1 MLINVDQPEE
11 CRAVVIENGLLD
23 EIIVEHSSHEHVKGN
38 IYLGVVTR
46 VEPSI
51 EAAFVDIGR
60 KKYGFLPF
68 KDVLPESY
76 LQTGERK
83 ARTRIQD
90 VMVRGQR
97 LLVQVVKESR
107 DAKGPSLTNAVT
119 IPGRFL
125 VLMVSSDS
133 SGISRKIEDESE
145 RKKIKQ
151 LMSDLG
157 VPTSMGVIIRTAG
170 VGRTKTELQKDIQAL
185 LKIWETIEQQ
195 FDDSN
200 TKAPSLLYEGPDMV
214 VRTVR
219 DHFSNDMT
227 EVLVD
232 NKESFDALNEFMKLV
247 MPRMRTRIKFHQD
260 TKPLF
265 SQHNIEQQIESIYH
279 RRVEL
284 PSGGSI
290 VIDVG
295 EAMVSIDVNSGRT
308 TGASALEETAIKT
321 NMEAADEIC
330 RQLRLRD
337 LGGLIVIDFI
347 DMFQKKNK
355 ALLEKQVKLSCKRDR
370 ARVNLSRISR
380 FGLLEMSRQRL
391 APPVKEGFFSDCQ
404 HCSGT
409 GHVKTDSSA
418 ALSVIRRIQEHL
430 AVGNVKV
437 LQVKTSTQVANYLL
451 NNKMKTLL
459 DLKEKSGVEVLFE
472 SQQYLPFENFSF
484 TVLERKKEEDR
495 VIEQKSGIQRN
506 SRTDGE
512 GSSEENGDR
521 RGRGRRPSTGRGR
534 GRRPA
539 SAGRERSP
547 EEDKIMEQKASA
559 FIGPRPE
566 GEASPEENG
575 DRRGRGRRPSTGRGR
590 GRRPASAGRGRKTEE
605 DRALEPKTSAF
616 IGPKPEGEAS
626 PEESGEQRG
635 RARRPSTGRSRG
647 RRPASAGRGRKTEED
662 RALEPKTSAFIGPK
676 PEGEASPEESG
687 DQRGQGRRPSTG
699 RGRGRRPG
707 GRPGTRRPARSPRS
721 RADSSRTKEDAST
734 PTENKSSDA
743 QLPRENI
750 SPAKE
755 SSSSTPPR
763 PKVTREKESNE
774 DRQPMENVSR
784 LHEVVI
790 KNRPPFGS
798 GPNRK

>member
-11 CRAVVIENGLLD
+11 CRAVVIENGMLD

-76 LQTGERK
+76 LQTGEKK
-83 ARTRIQD
+83 AKTRIQD

-157 VPTSMGVIIRTAG
+157 VPASMGVIIRTAG
-170 VGRTKTELQKDIQAL
+170 VGRTKTELQRDIQIL
-185 LKIWETIEQQ
+185 LKIWETIEKQ
-195 FDDSN
+195 FSDPN
-200 TKAPSLLYEGPDMV
+200 TKAPGLLYEGPDMV

-227 EVLVD
+227 EVLID

-247 MPRMRTRIKFHQD
+247 MPRMRNRIKLYQD

-265 SQHNIEQQIESIYH
+265 SQHNIEEQIESIYN

-321 NMEAADEIC
+321 NLEAAEEVT

-355 ALLEKQVKLSCKRDR
+355 TLLEKQVKLSCKRDR

-391 APPVKEGFFSDCQ
+391 APPVKEGFFSACQ
-404 HCSGT
+404 HCGGT
-409 GHVKTDSSA
+409 GHVKTDSST
-418 ALSVIRRIQEHL
+418 ALSVIRKIQEHL
-430 AVGNVKV
+430 ATGNVKV

-451 NNKMKTLL
+451 NNKMRSLL
-459 DLKEKSGVEVLFE
+459 ELKEKNGVEIQFE
-472 SQQYLPFENFSF
+472 SEQYLSFENFSF
-484 TVLERKKEEDR
+484 TVLERKKEEDKI
-495 VIEQKSGIQRN
+495 IEQKSGIQR
-506 SRTDGE
+506 DPKPE
-512 GSSEENGDR
+512 GKGSPEERGTR
-521 RGRGRRPSTGRGR
+521 RGRGRKPSASQGRGR
-534 GRRPA
+534 GRRSS
-539 SAGRERSP
+539 SAVRERKK
-547 EEDKIMEQKASA
+547 EEDKVIEQKS
-559 FIGPRPE
+559 
-566 GEASPEENG
+566 SV
-575 DRRGRGRRPSTGRGR
+575 
-590 GRRPASAGRGRKTEE
+590 
-605 DRALEPKTSAF
+605 L
-616 IGPKPEGEAS
+616 IGPKPEGEGS
-626 PEESGEQRG
+626 PEEKSEEGNRI
-635 RARRPSTGRSRG
+635 RRPSS
-647 RRPASAGRGRKTEED
+647 
-662 RALEPKTSAFIGPK
+662 
-676 PEGEASPEESG
+676 
-687 DQRGQGRRPSTG
+687 G

-707 GRPGTRRPARSPRS
+707 GRPGTRGPARSTRKRPYS
-721 RADSSRTKEDAST
+721 SSRTKEDAK
-734 PTENKSSDA
+734 TESKSSA
-743 QLPRENI
+743 TESLKENI
-750 SPAKE
+750 AFRKDSTDSPPPSPGTKPKRE
-755 SSSSTPPR
+755 SD
-763 PKVTREKESNE
+763 EE
-774 DRQPMENVSR
+774 RQPMENVSR
-784 LHEVVI
+784 LHEMVT
-790 KNRPPFGS
+790 KNRPPFDP

>member
-1 MLINVDQPEE
+1 MSKINRKMLINMDQPEE
-11 CRAVVIENGLLD
+11 CRAVVIENGKLD
-23 EIIVEHSSHEHVKGN
+23 EIIVEHSSHELVKGN

-46 VEPSI
+46 VEPAI
-51 EAAFVDIGR
+51 EAAFVDIGK

-76 LQTGERK
+76 LQTGEKK

-90 VMVRGQR
+90 VMIRGQK

-107 DAKGPSLTNAVT
+107 DAKGPSLTNGVT

-157 VPTSMGVIIRTAG
+157 VPASMGVIIRTAG
-170 VGRTKTELQKDIQAL
+170 VGRTKAELQKDIQAL
-185 LKIWETIEQQ
+185 LKIWETIEKQ
-195 FDDSN
+195 FSDPN
-200 TKAPSLLYEGPDMV
+200 TQAPSLLYEGPDMV

-227 EVLVD
+227 EVYVD
-232 NKESFDALNEFMKLV
+232 NKDSYDSLNEFMKLV
-247 MPRMRTRIKFHQD
+247 MPRMRNRIKFYQD
-260 TKPLF
+260 TKPIF
-265 SQHNIEQQIESIYH
+265 SQHNVEEQIESIYN

-321 NMEAADEIC
+321 NLEAAEEIT

-355 ALLEKQVKLSCKRDR
+355 ALLEKQVKLSCKRDK

-404 HCSGT
+404 HCGGT
-409 GHVKTDSSA
+409 GHVKTDSST
-418 ALSVIRRIQEHL
+418 ALSVIRKIQEHL
-430 AVGNVKV
+430 ATGNVKV
-437 LQVKTSTQVANYLL
+437 LQVKVSTQVANYLL
-451 NNKMKTLL
+451 NKKMKSLL
-459 DLKEKSGVEVLFE
+459 ELEEKNGVDILFE
-472 SQQYLPFENFSF
+472 SQQYLAFENFSF
-484 TVLERKKEEDR
+484 TVLERKKEEDK
-495 VIEQKSGIQRN
+495 VIEQKSRVQRD
-506 SRTDGE
+506 SKPEEE
-512 GSSEENGDR
+512 GAQEDKNIK

-534 GRRPA
+534 GRRP
-539 SAGRERSP
+539 SSDRGRKV
-547 EEDKIMEQKASA
+547 EEAKGIEQETSI
-559 FIGPRPE
+559 FIGPKPE
-566 GEASPEENG
+566 GEGSPEVKSENES
-575 DRRGRGRRPSTGRGR
+575 RVRRPSTGRGR
-590 GRRPASAGRGRKTEE
+590 GRRPS
-605 DRALEPKTSAF
+605 
-616 IGPKPEGEAS
+616 
-626 PEESGEQRG
+626 SG
-635 RARRPSTGRSRG
+635 GRS
-647 RRPASAGRGRKTEED
+647 
-662 RALEPKTSAFIGPK
+662 
-676 PEGEASPEESG
+676 
-687 DQRGQGRRPSTG
+687 
-699 RGRGRRPG
+699 
-707 GRPGTRRPARSPRS
+707 GTRRPSRSPRKRPRS
-721 RADSSRTKEDAST
+721 SSRTKEGAE
-734 PTENKSSDA
+734 TEKKSGATEPS
-743 QLPRENI
+743 
-750 SPAKE
+750 KE
-755 SSSSTPPR
+755 SSAPGKDSNDSTPPAP
-763 PKVTREKESNE
+763 PKVKPERESNE
-774 DRQPMENVSR
+774 ERQPMENVSR
-784 LHEVVI
+784 LHEVVA
-790 KNRPPFGS
+790 KNPPPFNP

>member
-11 CRAVVIENGLLD
+11 CRAVVIENGMLD

-60 KKYGFLPF
+60 KKFGFLPF
-68 KDVLPESY
+68 KDVMPESY
-76 LQTGERK
+76 LQTGEKK

-157 VPTSMGVIIRTAG
+157 VPASMGVIIRTAG

-195 FDDSN
+195 FDDIN
-200 TKAPSLLYEGPDMV
+200 TKAPSLLYEGPNMV

-227 EVLVD
+227 EVVVD
-232 NKESFDALNEFMKLV
+232 NKEAFDALNEFMKLV
-247 MPRMRTRIKFHQD
+247 MPRMRNRIKFHQD

-265 SQHNIEQQIESIYH
+265 SQHNIEQQIECIYQ

-321 NMEAADEIC
+321 NLEAAEEIC

-404 HCSGT
+404 HCGGT
-409 GHVKTDSSA
+409 GHVKTESSA
-418 ALSVIRRIQEHL
+418 ALSVIRKIQEHL

-451 NNKMKTLL
+451 SKKMKSLL
-459 DLKEKSGVEVLFE
+459 ELKEKSGVDFLFE
-472 SQQYLPFENFSF
+472 SEQYLPFENFTF
-484 TVLERKKEEDR
+484 TVLERKKEEDKL
-495 VIEQKSGIQRN
+495 IEQKSGIQRE
-506 SRTDGE
+506 SRTEGE
-512 GSSEENGDR
+512 GSSDENGDR

-534 GRRPA
+534 GRRP
-539 SAGRERSP
+539 SSVRRERNT
-547 EEDKIMEQKASA
+547 EEDAAIEQKVIP

-566 GEASPEENG
+566 GEVSSEDKSAPRNQ
-575 DRRGRGRRPSTGRGR
+575 GRRPSTGRGR
-590 GRRPASAGRGRKTEE
+590 GRRPSSADRVRKTAE
-605 DRALEPKTSAF
+605 DNASEQKASPF
-616 IGPKPEGEAS
+616 IGPRPEGEVS
-626 PEESGEQRG
+626 SDDK
-635 RARRPSTGRSRG
+635 
-647 RRPASAGRGRKTEED
+647 SALRN
-662 RALEPKTSAFIGPK
+662 
-676 PEGEASPEESG
+676 
-687 DQRGQGRRPSTG
+687 QGRRPSTG

-707 GRPGTRRPARSPRS
+707 GRPGTRRPARFPRGNQ
-721 RADSSRTKEDAST
+721 RSSTGVEDNSGNT
-734 PTENKSSDA
+734 QQPGENF
-743 QLPRENI
+743 P
-750 SPAKE
+750 PAKD
-755 SSSSTPPR
+755 STSTTSPPP
-763 PKVTREKESNE
+763 PKTVPDREPIE

-784 LHEVVI
+784 LHEAVI
-790 KNRPPFGS
+790 KNRPPFDS

>member
-1 MLINVDQPEE
+1 MSKITRKMLINVDQPEE
-11 CRAVVIENGLLD
+11 CRAVVIENGMLD

-60 KKYGFLPF
+60 KKFGFLPF

-157 VPTSMGVIIRTAG
+157 VPASMGVIIRTAG

-195 FDDSN
+195 FDDQT

-232 NKESFDALNEFMKLV
+232 NQESFDALNEFMKLV
-247 MPRMRTRIKFHQD
+247 MPRMRTRIKFYQD

-265 SQHNIEQQIESIYH
+265 SQYNIEEQIESIYN

-321 NMEAADEIC
+321 NLEAAEEIT

-391 APPVKEGFFSDCQ
+391 APPVKEGFFSACE
-404 HCSGT
+404 HCGGT

-418 ALSVIRRIQEHL
+418 ALSVIRKIQEHL

-451 NNKMKTLL
+451 NKKMKSLL
-459 DLKEKSGVEVLFE
+459 ELKEKSAVEILFE
-472 SQQYLPFENFSF
+472 SQEHLPYEDFSF
-484 TVLERKKEEDR
+484 SILERKKEEDR
-495 VIEQKSGIQRN
+495 LIEQKSGMQGD
-506 SRTDGE
+506 SKLDGE
-512 GSSEENGDR
+512 GTPQEKSDR

-534 GRRPA
+534 GRRP
-539 SAGRERSP
+539 SSVTRERKP
-547 EEDKIMEQKASA
+547 EEDRAKEQKASA

-566 GEASPEENG
+566 GEANLEDKSE
-575 DRRGRGRRPSTGRGR
+575 RGSSRGRRPSTGRGR
-590 GRRPASAGRGRKTEE
+590 GRRPSSASRERKTEE
-605 DRALEPKTSAF
+605 DKANEQKASIF
-616 IGPKPEGEAS
+616 IGPRPEGE
-626 PEESGEQRG
+626 GEKDNRV
-635 RARRPSTGRSRG
+635 RRPSS
-647 RRPASAGRGRKTEED
+647 
-662 RALEPKTSAFIGPK
+662 
-676 PEGEASPEESG
+676 
-687 DQRGQGRRPSTG
+687 G

-707 GRPGTRRPARSPRS
+707 GRPGARRPARSPRG
-721 RADSSRTKEDAST
+721 RPRSSPQAREGVST
-734 PTENKSSDA
+734 ETENKSNDA
-743 QLPRENI
+743 QSPRGNI
-750 SPAKE
+750 SK
-755 SSSSTPPR
+755 SSTDSTPSSPPKAK
-763 PKVTREKESNE
+763 PEREPTEE
-774 DRQPMENVSR
+774 RQPMENVSR
-784 LHEVVI
+784 IHESVI
-790 KNRPPFGS
+790 KNRPPFDS

>member
-11 CRAVVIENGLLD
+11 CRAVVIENGKLD
-23 EIIVEHSSHEHVKGN
+23 EIIVEHSSHELVKGN

-46 VEPSI
+46 VEPAI

-76 LQTGERK
+76 LQTGEKK

-90 VMVRGQR
+90 VMIRGQR

-157 VPTSMGVIIRTAG
+157 VPASMGVIIRTAG
-170 VGRTKTELQKDIQAL
+170 MGRTKAELQKDIQAL
-185 LKIWETIEQQ
+185 LKIWETIEKQ
-195 FDDSN
+195 FTDPS

-232 NKESFDALNEFMKLV
+232 NKESFDSLNEFMRLV
-247 MPRMRTRIKFHQD
+247 MPRMRNRIKFYQD

-265 SQHNIEQQIESIYH
+265 SQYNIEEQIESIYN

-321 NMEAADEIC
+321 NLEAAEEIT

-355 ALLEKQVKLSCKRDR
+355 ALLEKQVKLACKRDR
-370 ARVNLSRISR
+370 ARVNISRISR

-391 APPVKEGFFSDCQ
+391 APPVKEGFFSNCQ
-404 HCSGT
+404 HCGGT
-409 GHVKTDSSA
+409 GHVKTDSSS
-418 ALSVIRRIQEHL
+418 ALSVIRKIQEHL
-430 AVGNVKV
+430 ASGNVKILEV
-437 LQVKTSTQVANYLL
+437 RISTQVANYLL
-451 NNKMKTLL
+451 NKKMKSLL
-459 DLKEKSGVEVLFE
+459 ELQEKNGVELQFE
-472 SQQYLPFENFSF
+472 SQDFLPFENFAF
-484 TVLERKKEEDR
+484 TVLERKKEEDK
-495 VIEQKSGIQRN
+495 VIEQKSSIPSDLKTEGATEEKVEKRGRGRRPSSGRGRGRRPSSA
-506 SRTDGE
+506 SRERKKEEGKVAESKSKDTKAEGE
-512 GSSEENGDR
+512 GTSEEKGEKSSR
-521 RGRGRRPSTGRGR
+521 ARRPSSGRGRGRRPSTG
-534 GRRPA
+534 
-539 SAGRERSP
+539 
-547 EEDKIMEQKASA
+547 
-559 FIGPRPE
+559 
-566 GEASPEENG
+566 
-575 DRRGRGRRPSTGRGR
+575 
-590 GRRPASAGRGRKTEE
+590 
-605 DRALEPKTSAF
+605 
-616 IGPKPEGEAS
+616 
-626 PEESGEQRG
+626 
-635 RARRPSTGRSRG
+635 
-647 RRPASAGRGRKTEED
+647 
-662 RALEPKTSAFIGPK
+662 
-676 PEGEASPEESG
+676 
-687 DQRGQGRRPSTG
+687 
-699 RGRGRRPG
+699 
-707 GRPGTRRPARSPRS
+707 GRPRTRRPTRSTKSRS
-721 RADSSRTKEDAST
+721 WKSSETKAGTSLES
-734 PTENKSSDA
+734 ENKSDSAGSPKGKIASANDSRDSA
-743 QLPRENI
+743 SPPPSVAGSERE
-750 SPAKE
+750 
-755 SSSSTPPR
+755 ST
-763 PKVTREKESNE
+763 E

-784 LHEVVI
+784 LHEMVT
-790 KNRPPFGS
+790 KNPF
-798 GPNRK
+798 PFDPDRE

>member
-11 CRAVVIENGLLD
+11 CRAVVIENGKLD
-23 EIIVEHSSHEHVKGN
+23 EMIVEHSSHEHVKGN

-46 VEPSI
+46 VEPAI
-51 EAAFVDIGR
+51 EAAFVDIGK

-157 VPTSMGVIIRTAG
+157 VPASMGVIIRTAG

-185 LKIWETIEQQ
+185 LKIWETIESQ
-195 FDDSN
+195 FDDSS

-232 NKESFDALNEFMKLV
+232 HKESFDSLNEFMKLV
-247 MPRMRTRIKFHQD
+247 MPRMRNRIKFYQD

-265 SQHNIEQQIESIYH
+265 SQFNVEEQIESIYK

-321 NMEAADEIC
+321 NLEAAEEIT

-404 HCSGT
+404 HCGGT
-409 GHVKTDSSA
+409 GHVKTNSSA
-418 ALSVIRRIQEHL
+418 ALSVIRKIQEHL
-430 AVGNVKV
+430 STGSVKV
-437 LQVKTSTQVANYLL
+437 LQAKVSTEVANYLL

-459 DLKEKSGVEVLFE
+459 ELKEKNGVEILFE
-472 SQQYLPFENFSF
+472 SQQYLPFENFTFS
-484 TVLERKKEEDR
+484 VLERKKEEDK
-495 VIEQKSGIQRN
+495 VIEQKSSIQR
-506 SRTDGE
+506 E
-512 GSSEENGDR
+512 
-521 RGRGRRPSTGRGR
+521 
-534 GRRPA
+534 
-539 SAGRERSP
+539 
-547 EEDKIMEQKASA
+547 
-559 FIGPRPE
+559 PRPE
-566 GEASPEENG
+566 GEDNQEERS
-575 DRRGRGRRPSTGRGR
+575 DR
-590 GRRPASAGRGRKTEE
+590 
-605 DRALEPKTSAF
+605 
-616 IGPKPEGEAS
+616 
-626 PEESGEQRG
+626 
-635 RARRPSTGRSRG
+635 RSRG
-647 RRPASAGRGRKTEED
+647 RRPSSRSRGRRPSSSQRERKEVDSSLIGPMPEGEGNNEVKSDNEKPVRRPSSRSRGRRPSSASRERKTEENKVSEQKPTV
-662 RALEPKTSAFIGPK
+662 LIGPM
-676 PEGEASPEESG
+676 PEGEGNNDVKSENEK
-687 DQRGQGRRPSTG
+687 RVRRPSSG

-707 GRPGTRRPARSPRS
+707 GRPGARRPSRSPRNRS
-721 RADSSRTKEDAST
+721 GDSSRTNERVS
-734 PTENKSSDA
+734 PENKSGAAES
-743 QLPRENI
+743 PRENT
-750 SPAKE
+750 SPIKDSTSSPSSPPSKTNSERE
-755 SSSSTPPR
+755 SP
-763 PKVTREKESNE
+763 E

-784 LHEVVI
+784 LHEVVT
-790 KNRPPFGS
+790 KNPFPFDPG
-798 GPNRK
+798 K

>member
-1 MLINVDQPEE
+1 MSKINKKMLINVDQPEE
-11 CRAVVIENGLLD
+11 CRAVVLENGKLD
-23 EIIVEHSSHEHVKGN
+23 EIIVEHSSHELVKGN

-46 VEPSI
+46 VEPAI
-51 EAAFVDIGR
+51 EAAFVDIGK

-76 LQTGERK
+76 LQTGEK
-83 ARTRIQD
+83 KSRTRIQD
-90 VMVRGQR
+90 VMIRGQR

-157 VPTSMGVIIRTAG
+157 VPASMGVIIRTAG

-185 LKIWETIEQQ
+185 LKIWETIEKQ
-195 FDDSN
+195 FMDSN

-232 NKESFDALNEFMKLV
+232 NKESFDSLNEFMKLV
-247 MPRMRTRIKFHQD
+247 MPRMRNRIKFYQD
-260 TKPLF
+260 TKPIF
-265 SQHNIEQQIESIYH
+265 SQYNIEEQIESIYN

-321 NMEAADEIC
+321 NLEAAEEIT

-370 ARVNLSRISR
+370 ARVNISRISR

-391 APPVKEGFFSDCQ
+391 APPVKEGFFSNCQ
-404 HCSGT
+404 HCGGT
-409 GHVKTDSSA
+409 GHVKTDSSS

-430 AVGNVKV
+430 AAGSVKI
-437 LQVKTSTQVANYLL
+437 LQVKISTQVANYLL
-451 NNKMKTLL
+451 NKKMKSLL
-459 DLKEKSGVEVLFE
+459 ELQEKNGVEIQFE
-472 SQQYLPFENFSF
+472 SQDFLSFENFSF
-484 TVLERKKEEDR
+484 TVLERKKEEDK
-495 VIEQKSGIQRN
+495 VIEQKSSIQ
-506 SRTDGE
+506 GE
-512 GSSEENGDR
+512 ATPEGKDEK
-521 RGRGRRPSTGRGR
+521 RGRGRRPSSGRGR
-534 GRRPA
+534 GRRP
-539 SAGRERSP
+539 SSTVRERKKEESKVTEP
-547 EEDKIMEQKASA
+547 ELSLQENSK
-559 FIGPRPE
+559 PE
-566 GEASPEENG
+566 GEAAPEEKSEKDSRVRRPSSG
-575 DRRGRGRRPSTGRGR
+575 RGRGRRPS
-590 GRRPASAGRGRKTEE
+590 A
-605 DRALEPKTSAF
+605 
-616 IGPKPEGEAS
+616 
-626 PEESGEQRG
+626 
-635 RARRPSTGRSRG
+635 
-647 RRPASAGRGRKTEED
+647 
-662 RALEPKTSAFIGPK
+662 
-676 PEGEASPEESG
+676 
-687 DQRGQGRRPSTG
+687 
-699 RGRGRRPG
+699 G
-707 GRPGTRRPARSPRS
+707 GRPRTRRPARPTKNRPRK
-721 RADSSRTKEDAST
+721 SSESKEGTASES
-734 PTENKSSDA
+734 ENKSSAVESPGGNSALAKDSSDSPPPPPKA
-743 QLPRENI
+743 KPERE
-750 SPAKE
+750 
-755 SSSSTPPR
+755 ST
-763 PKVTREKESNE
+763 EE
-774 DRQPMENVSR
+774 RQPLENVSR
-784 LHEVVI
+784 LHEMVT
-790 KNRPPFGS
+790 KNPLPFNP

>member
-11 CRAVVIENGLLD
+11 CRAVVIENGKLD

-46 VEPSI
+46 VEPAI
-51 EAAFVDIGR
+51 EAAFVDIGK

-76 LQTGERK
+76 LQTGEKK

-157 VPTSMGVIIRTAG
+157 VPASMGVIIRTAG

-185 LKIWETIEQQ
+185 LKIWENIETQ
-195 FDDSN
+195 FGDPN

-232 NKESFDALNEFMKLV
+232 NKESFDALNDFMKLV
-247 MPRMRTRIKFHQD
+247 MPRMRNRIKFYQD

-265 SQHNIEQQIESIYH
+265 SQFNVEEQIESIYN

-290 VIDVG
+290 VIDSG

-321 NMEAADEIC
+321 NLEAAEEIT

-355 ALLEKQVKLSCKRDR
+355 ALLEKQVKASCKRDR

-391 APPVKEGFFSDCQ
+391 APPVKEGFFSACQ
-404 HCSGT
+404 HCGGT

-418 ALSVIRRIQEHL
+418 ALSVIRKIQEHL
-430 AVGNVKV
+430 AAGNVKV
-437 LQVKTSTQVANYLL
+437 MQAKVSTQVANYLL
-451 NNKMKTLL
+451 NKKMKSLL
-459 DLKEKSGVEVLFE
+459 ELKEKNGVEILFE
-472 SQQYLPFENFSF
+472 SQQFLPFENFSF
-484 TVLERKKEEDR
+484 TVLERKKEEDK
-495 VIEQKSGIQRN
+495 VIEQKSSIQRD
-506 SRTDGE
+506 SRAEGDGAQE
-512 GSSEENGDR
+512 DKSER

-534 GRRPA
+534 GRRPSSKA
-539 SAGRERSP
+539 RERKKV
-547 EEDKIMEQKASA
+547 EEKVVDQDPRMQNY
-559 FIGPRPE
+559 PRPE
-566 GEASPEENG
+566 GEEKQEEKVEKDSPV
-575 DRRGRGRRPSTGRGR
+575 RKPSTGRGR
-590 GRRPASAGRGRKTEE
+590 GRRP
-605 DRALEPKTSAF
+605 
-616 IGPKPEGEAS
+616 
-626 PEESGEQRG
+626 
-635 RARRPSTGRSRG
+635 STGGRSR
-647 RRPASAGRGRKTEED
+647 
-662 RALEPKTSAFIGPK
+662 
-676 PEGEASPEESG
+676 
-687 DQRGQGRRPSTG
+687 
-699 RGRGRRPG
+699 
-707 GRPGTRRPARSPRS
+707 TRRPTRSPRNRQRKPS
-721 RADSSRTKEDAST
+721 ES
-734 PTENKSSDA
+734 ENKTSVAES
-743 QLPRENI
+743 PTGNI
-750 SPAKE
+750 ASAKDSKE
-755 SSSSTPPR
+755 TTPSTPPK
-763 PKVTREKESNE
+763 PQPERESAE

-784 LHEVVI
+784 LHEVVV
-790 KNRPPFGS
+790 KNPPPFDS
-798 GPNRK
+798 GLK

>member
-1 MLINVDQPEE
+1 MLINADQPEE
-11 CRAVVIENGLLD
+11 CRAVVIENGKLD
-23 EIIVEHSSHEHVKGN
+23 EIIVEHSSHELVKGN

-46 VEPSI
+46 VEPAI
-51 EAAFVDIGR
+51 EAAFVDIGK

-76 LQTGERK
+76 LQTGEKK

-90 VMVRGQR
+90 VMIRGQK

-157 VPTSMGVIIRTAG
+157 VPASMGVIIRTAG

-185 LKIWETIEQQ
+185 LKIWETIETQ
-195 FDDSN
+195 FADQN

-219 DHFSNDMT
+219 DHFSNEMT

-232 NKESFDALNEFMKLV
+232 NKESFDSLNEFMKLV
-247 MPRMRTRIKFHQD
+247 MPRMRNRVKFYQN

-265 SQHNIEQQIESIYH
+265 SLHNVEEQIESIYK

-290 VIDVG
+290 IIDVG

-321 NMEAADEIC
+321 NLEAAEEIT

-370 ARVNLSRISR
+370 ARINISRISR

-391 APPVKEGFFSDCQ
+391 APPVKEGIFSSCQ
-404 HCSGT
+404 HCGGT
-409 GHVKTDSSA
+409 GHVKTDSSS
-418 ALSVIRRIQEHL
+418 ALSVIRKIQEHL
-430 AVGNVKV
+430 STGNVKV
-437 LQVKTSTQVANYLL
+437 LQVRISTQVTNYLL
-451 NNKMKTLL
+451 NHKTKALMEL
-459 DLKEKSGVEVLFE
+459 ELKHGVDIKFE
-472 SQQYLPFENFSF
+472 TEENLPQENFGY
-484 TVLERKKEEDR
+484 TILERKKEEDK
-495 VIEQKSGIQRN
+495 VIEQKSSIPGDSKVEGGRI
-506 SRTDGE
+506 TDEKGE
-512 GSSEENGDR
+512 S
-521 RGRGRRPSTGRGR
+521 RGRGRRPSSGRGR
-534 GRRPA
+534 GRRP
-539 SAGRERSP
+539 SARDRVK
-547 EEDKIMEQKASA
+547 EENKDVEQKPTLQD
-559 FIGPRPE
+559 FPKPE
-566 GEASPEENG
+566 GEVPQVEGGEKDNRARRPSSG
-575 DRRGRGRRPSTGRGR
+575 RGRGRRPS
-590 GRRPASAGRGRKTEE
+590 S
-605 DRALEPKTSAF
+605 
-616 IGPKPEGEAS
+616 
-626 PEESGEQRG
+626 
-635 RARRPSTGRSRG
+635 
-647 RRPASAGRGRKTEED
+647 
-662 RALEPKTSAFIGPK
+662 
-676 PEGEASPEESG
+676 
-687 DQRGQGRRPSTG
+687 
-699 RGRGRRPG
+699 G
-707 GRPGTRRPARSPRS
+707 GRPRTRRPARSPRNKPL
-721 RADSSRTKEDAST
+721 AASGT
-734 PTENKSSDA
+734 QEGGPSEPENKSGNVESPRDA
-743 QLPRENI
+743 MAPANDSRE
-750 SPAKE
+750 SGPPA
-755 SSSSTPPR
+755 
-763 PKVTREKESNE
+763 PKAEPKREPAE
-774 DRQPMENVSR
+774 DRQPLENVSR
-784 LHEVVI
+784 LHEMVT
-790 KNRPPFGS
+790 KHPFPFDND
-798 GPNRK
+798 PNRK

>member
-1 MLINVDQPEE
+1 MSKITRKMLINVDQPEE
-11 CRAVVIENGLLD
+11 CRAVVIENGVLD

-51 EAAFVDIGR
+51 EAAFVDIG
-60 KKYGFLPF
+60 KKKFGFLPF

-76 LQTGERK
+76 LQTGEKK

-157 VPTSMGVIIRTAG
+157 VPASMGVIIRTAG

-185 LKIWETIEQQ
+185 LKIWETIEEQ
-195 FDDSN
+195 FNDQS

-227 EVLVD
+227 EVVVD
-232 NKESFDALNEFMKLV
+232 NKESFDALNEFMKVV

-265 SQHNIEQQIESIYH
+265 SQHNIEQQIESIYN

-308 TGASALEETAIKT
+308 TGASALEETASKT

-355 ALLEKQVKLSCKRDR
+355 ALLEKQVRLSCKRDR

-404 HCSGT
+404 HCNGT

-418 ALSVIRRIQEHL
+418 ALSVIRKIQEHL
-430 AVGNVKV
+430 AVGHVKV
-437 LQVKTSTQVANYLL
+437 LQVKTSTHVANYLL
-451 NNKMKTLL
+451 NKKMKTLL
-459 DLKEKSGVEVLFE
+459 ELKEKSGVDILFE
-472 SQQYLPFENFSF
+472 SEQYLPFENFSF
-484 TVLERKKEEDR
+484 NVLERKKEEDR
-495 VIEQKSGIQRN
+495 ILEQKSGTQRDSKSN
-506 SRTDGE
+506 GE
-512 GSSEENGDR
+512 GSSEENGDQR
-521 RGRGRRPSTGRGR
+521 GRGRRPSAGRGRGRRPSSSERVQNTEEDNATEQISSTFIGPRPEGESSPEGSGDPRNRGRRPSTGRGRGRRPTSGGRARKTEDDNATEQISSTFIGPRPEGSGEPRGRGRRPSTGRGR
-534 GRRPA
+534 GRRPSSSGRARKTEEGSSNQQVA
-539 SAGRERSP
+539 SV
-547 EEDKIMEQKASA
+547 

-566 GEASPEENG
+566 GEAKPEANG
-575 DRRGRGRRPSTGRGR
+575 EDGNRVRRPSSGRGRGRRPS
-590 GRRPASAGRGRKTEE
+590 
-605 DRALEPKTSAF
+605 
-616 IGPKPEGEAS
+616 
-626 PEESGEQRG
+626 
-635 RARRPSTGRSRG
+635 
-647 RRPASAGRGRKTEED
+647 
-662 RALEPKTSAFIGPK
+662 
-676 PEGEASPEESG
+676 
-687 DQRGQGRRPSTG
+687 
-699 RGRGRRPG
+699 
-707 GRPGTRRPARSPRS
+707 GRPGTRRPARAPRS
-721 RADSSRTKEDAST
+721 RTGDSSRTEEGAST
-734 PTENKSSDA
+734 STENKSSDA
-743 QLPRENI
+743 QPPRENI
-750 SPAKE
+750 SSP
-755 SSSSTPPR
+755 TPPKAKPER
-763 PKVTREKESNE
+763 ESNE

-790 KNRPPFGS
+790 KNRPPFDS

>member
-11 CRAVVIENGLLD
+11 CRAVVIENGKLD
-23 EIIVEHSSHEHVKGN
+23 EIIVEHSSHELVKGN

-76 LQTGERK
+76 LQTGEKK

-157 VPTSMGVIIRTAG
+157 VPASMGVIIRTAG

-195 FDDSN
+195 FSDLG

-232 NKESFDALNEFMKLV
+232 SKESFDALNEFMKLV
-247 MPRMRTRIKFHQD
+247 MPRMRNRIKFYQD

-265 SQHNIEQQIESIYH
+265 SQYNVEEQIESIYR

-321 NMEAADEIC
+321 NLEAAEEIT

-355 ALLEKQVKLSCKRDR
+355 ALLEKHVKQCCKRDR

-391 APPVKEGFFSDCQ
+391 APSVKEGFFSACQ
-404 HCSGT
+404 HCGGT

-418 ALSVIRRIQEHL
+418 ALSVIRKIQEHL

-451 NNKMKTLL
+451 NKKMKNLL
-459 DLKEKSGVEVLFE
+459 ELKEKNGVDIVFE
-472 SQQYLPFENFSF
+472 SQDHLPSEGFSF
-484 TVLERKKEEDR
+484 TILERKKEEDKL
-495 VIEQKSGIQRN
+495 IEQKSGIQRESKPN
-506 SRTDGE
+506 GE
-512 GSSEENGDR
+512 GSPEEKGDK
-521 RGRGRRPSTGRGR
+521 RGRGRRPSNSRGR
-534 GRRPA
+534 GRKP
-539 SAGRERSP
+539 SSTSHERKAD
-547 EEDKIMEQKASA
+547 EDRAVDQKAST

-566 GEASPEENG
+566 GVESQERKAER
-575 DRRGRGRRPSTGRGR
+575 DYRVRRPS
-590 GRRPASAGRGRKTEE
+590 S
-605 DRALEPKTSAF
+605 
-616 IGPKPEGEAS
+616 
-626 PEESGEQRG
+626 
-635 RARRPSTGRSRG
+635 
-647 RRPASAGRGRKTEED
+647 
-662 RALEPKTSAFIGPK
+662 
-676 PEGEASPEESG
+676 
-687 DQRGQGRRPSTG
+687 G

-707 GRPGTRRPARSPRS
+707 GRPGARRPARSPRNRPRS
-721 RADSSRTKEDAST
+721 PSQTREGVST
-734 PTENKSSDA
+734 ETENKSSNA
-743 QLPRENI
+743 QSPRENI
-750 SPAKE
+750 SKGSTDSAP
-755 SSSSTPPR
+755 TPPPSVR
-763 PKVTREKESNE
+763 PERESNE
-774 DRQPMENVSR
+774 ERQPMENVSR

-790 KNRPPFGS
+790 KNPPPFDP

>member
-1 MLINVDQPEE
+1 MTKINRKMLINVDQPEE
-11 CRAVVIENGLLD
+11 CRAVVIENGELD
-23 EIIVEHSSHEHVKGN
+23 EIIVEHSSHELVKGN

-46 VEPSI
+46 VEPAI

-76 LQTGERK
+76 LQTGEKK

-90 VMVRGQR
+90 VMIRGQK

-170 VGRTKTELQKDIQAL
+170 VGRTKAELQKDIQAL
-185 LKIWETIEQQ
+185 LKIWETIEKQYR
-195 FDDSN
+195 DPD
-200 TKAPSLLYEGPDMV
+200 TKAPSVLYEGPDMV

-232 NKESFDALNEFMKLV
+232 NKDSFDALNEFMKLV
-247 MPRMRTRIKFHQD
+247 MPRMRNRIKFYQD

-265 SQHNIEQQIESIYH
+265 SQYNIEEQIESIYN

-295 EAMVSIDVNSGRT
+295 EAMVSVDVNSGRT

-321 NMEAADEIC
+321 NLEAAEEIT

-370 ARVNLSRISR
+370 ARVNISRISR

-391 APPVKEGFFSDCQ
+391 APPVKEGFFSDCL
-404 HCSGT
+404 HCGGT
-409 GHVKTDSSA
+409 GHVKTDSST
-418 ALSVIRRIQEHL
+418 ALSVIRKIQEHL

-437 LQVKTSTQVANYLL
+437 LQVMISTQVANYLL
-451 NNKMKTLL
+451 NKKMKSLL
-459 DLKEKSGVEVLFE
+459 DLEEKNGVDILFE
-472 SQQYLPFENFSF
+472 SQEHLSYENFSF
-484 TVLERKKEEDR
+484 TVLERKKEEDK
-495 VIEQKSGIQRN
+495 VIEQESRIQRD
-506 SRTDGE
+506 SKPEGE
-512 GSSEENGDR
+512 EAQEEKGEKR
-521 RGRGRRPSTGRGR
+521 SRGRRPSTGRGR
-534 GRRPA
+534 GRRP
-539 SAGRERSP
+539 STTVRERKK
-547 EEDKIMEQKASA
+547 EEDKVIEQESSMQGDLKPEKEGS
-559 FIGPRPE
+559 PE
-566 GEASPEENG
+566 GKGEKDS
-575 DRRGRGRRPSTGRGR
+575 RVRRPS
-590 GRRPASAGRGRKTEE
+590 
-605 DRALEPKTSAF
+605 
-616 IGPKPEGEAS
+616 
-626 PEESGEQRG
+626 SG
-635 RARRPSTGRSRG
+635 
-647 RRPASAGRGRKTEED
+647 
-662 RALEPKTSAFIGPK
+662 
-676 PEGEASPEESG
+676 
-687 DQRGQGRRPSTG
+687 RGQGRRPSTG
-699 RGRGRRPG
+699 GRS
-707 GRPGTRRPARSPRS
+707 GTRRPTRSTRKRPWK
-721 RADSSRTKEDAST
+721 SSRTKEGAS
-734 PTENKSSDA
+734 PETENKSSA
-743 QLPRENI
+743 AESPRENI
-750 SPAKE
+750 TSTRDSTGSAPPSP
-755 SSSSTPPR
+755 
-763 PKVTREKESNE
+763 PKFKPEGESNE
-774 DRQPMENVSR
+774 EGQPMENVSR
-784 LHEVVI
+784 LHEMVV
-790 KNRPPFGS
+790 KSPPPFDP

>member
-1 MLINVDQPEE
+1 MSKINRKMLINVDQPEE
-11 CRAVVIENGLLD
+11 CRAVVIENGKLD

-46 VEPSI
+46 VEPAI
-51 EAAFVDIGR
+51 EAAFVDIGK

-76 LQTGERK
+76 LQTGEKK

-90 VMVRGQR
+90 VMIRGQR

-157 VPTSMGVIIRTAG
+157 VPASMGVIIRTAG
-170 VGRTKTELQKDIQAL
+170 VGRTKAELQKDIQAL
-185 LKIWETIEQQ
+185 LKIWETIEKQ
-195 FDDSN
+195 FVDSN

-232 NKESFDALNEFMKLV
+232 NKESFDSLNEFMKLV
-247 MPRMRTRIKFHQD
+247 MPRMRNRIKLYQD

-265 SQHNIEQQIESIYH
+265 SQYNVEEQIERIYN

-290 VIDVG
+290 IIDVG

-321 NMEAADEIC
+321 NLEAAEEIT

-370 ARVNLSRISR
+370 ARVNISRISR

-391 APPVKEGFFSDCQ
+391 APPVKEGFFSSCQ
-404 HCSGT
+404 HCGGT
-409 GHVKTDSSA
+409 GHVKTDSSS
-418 ALSVIRRIQEHL
+418 ALSVIRKIQEHL

-437 LQVKTSTQVANYLL
+437 LQVKVSTQVANYLL
-451 NNKMKTLL
+451 NKKMKSLL
-459 DLKEKSGVEVLFE
+459 ELQDKNGVEIQFE
-472 SQQYLPFENFSF
+472 SQDFIPFENFSYA
-484 TVLERKKEEDR
+484 VLERKKDEDK
-495 VIEQKSGIQRN
+495 VIEQKSNIPGD
-506 SRTDGE
+506 SKADGAKTGDE
-512 GSSEENGDR
+512 RGEN
-521 RGRGRRPSTGRGR
+521 RGRGRRPSSGRGRGRGRRSFSAVRERAKDESIEDELKASVQDLPKPEGEVAPAEEGSEKETQARRPSSGRGR
-534 GRRPA
+534 GRRP
-539 SAGRERSP
+539 SS
-547 EEDKIMEQKASA
+547 
-559 FIGPRPE
+559 
-566 GEASPEENG
+566 
-575 DRRGRGRRPSTGRGR
+575 
-590 GRRPASAGRGRKTEE
+590 
-605 DRALEPKTSAF
+605 
-616 IGPKPEGEAS
+616 
-626 PEESGEQRG
+626 
-635 RARRPSTGRSRG
+635 
-647 RRPASAGRGRKTEED
+647 
-662 RALEPKTSAFIGPK
+662 
-676 PEGEASPEESG
+676 
-687 DQRGQGRRPSTG
+687 
-699 RGRGRRPG
+699 G
-707 GRPGTRRPARSPRS
+707 GRPRTRRPTRSPRNRPRTAS
-721 RADSSRTKEDAST
+721 DSKPGETSETDHKSGVTESPRQTTASA
-734 PTENKSSDA
+734 NDS
-743 QLPRENI
+743 
-750 SPAKE
+750 KE
-755 SSSSTPPR
+755 SAPPDGK
-763 PKVTREKESNE
+763 PKSEPSE

-784 LHEVVI
+784 LHEMVT
-790 KNRPPFGS
+790 KNPLPFDP

>member
-11 CRAVVIENGLLD
+11 CRAVVIENGKLD
-23 EIIVEHSSHEHVKGN
+23 EIIVEHSSHELVKGN

-76 LQTGERK
+76 LQTGEKK

-97 LLVQVVKESR
+97 LLMQVVKESR
-107 DAKGPSLTNAVT
+107 DAKGPSLTNGVT

-157 VPTSMGVIIRTAG
+157 VPASMGVIIRTAG

-195 FDDSN
+195 FNDQS

-247 MPRMRTRIKFHQD
+247 MPRMRNRIKFYED

-321 NMEAADEIC
+321 NMEAAEELC

-404 HCSGT
+404 HCAGT

-418 ALSVIRRIQEHL
+418 ALSVIRKIQEHL

-451 NNKMKTLL
+451 NKKMKSLL
-459 DLKEKSGVEVLFE
+459 ELKEKSSVDILFE
-472 SQQYLPFENFSF
+472 SEQYLPFENFSF
-484 TVLERKKEEDR
+484 TVLERKKEEDK
-495 VIEQKSGIQRN
+495 VIEQKSGIQRD
-506 SRTDGE
+506 SKPEGE
-512 GSSEENGDR
+512 VSPEEKSDR

-534 GRRPA
+534 GRRPS
-539 SAGRERSP
+539 SAVRGRRT
-547 EEDKIMEQKASA
+547 EEDKVAEQKARA
-559 FIGPRPE
+559 FIGPKPE
-566 GEASPEENG
+566 GEASPEGKGEEGNRVRRPPSG
-575 DRRGRGRRPSTGRGR
+575 RGRGRRPSSASR
-590 GRRPASAGRGRKTEE
+590 GRRTEGDKAAE
-605 DRALEPKTSAF
+605 QKASAF

-626 PEESGEQRG
+626 PEGKGEEGNRV
-635 RARRPSTGRSRG
+635 RRPSS
-647 RRPASAGRGRKTEED
+647 
-662 RALEPKTSAFIGPK
+662 
-676 PEGEASPEESG
+676 
-687 DQRGQGRRPSTG
+687 G

-707 GRPGTRRPARSPRS
+707 GRPGARRPARSPRG
-721 RADSSRTKEDAST
+721 RPRSSSQTKESPST
-734 PTENKSSDA
+734 ESENKSGSA
-743 QLPRENI
+743 ESPRENI
-750 SPAKE
+750 SKGSAD
-755 SSSSTPPR
+755 STSPP
-763 PKVTREKESNE
+763 PKATPEREPSE

-784 LHEVVI
+784 IHESVI
-790 KNRPPFGS
+790 KNRPPFDS

>member
-1 MLINVDQPEE
+1 MTGNVSGRIYRDSALKERPKKNMSKINRKMLINVDQPEE
-11 CRAVVIENGLLD
+11 CRAVVIENGKLD

-38 IYLGVVTR
+38 IYLGVVIR
-46 VEPSI
+46 VEPAI
-51 EAAFVDIGR
+51 EAAFVDIGK

-76 LQTGERK
+76 LQTGEKK

-90 VMVRGQR
+90 VMIRGQR

-157 VPTSMGVIIRTAG
+157 VPASMGVIIRTAG
-170 VGRTKTELQKDIQAL
+170 VGRTKTELQRDIQAL
-185 LKIWETIEQQ
+185 LKIWENIEKQ
-195 FDDSN
+195 FSDPN

-232 NKESFDALNEFMKLV
+232 NKESFDALSEFMKLV
-247 MPRMRTRIKFHQD
+247 MPRMRNRIKLYQD

-265 SQHNIEQQIESIYH
+265 SQYNVEEQIESIYH

-321 NMEAADEIC
+321 NLEAAEEIT

-391 APPVKEGFFSDCQ
+391 APPVKEGFYSNCE
-404 HCSGT
+404 HCGGT

-418 ALSVIRRIQEHL
+418 ALSVIRKIQEHL
-430 AVGNVKV
+430 AAGNVKI
-437 LQVKTSTQVANYLL
+437 LQVKVSTQVANYLL
-451 NNKMKTLL
+451 NKKMKSLL
-459 DLKEKSGVEVLFE
+459 ELKEKNGVEILFE
-472 SQQYLPFENFSF
+472 SEQYLPFENFSF
-484 TVLERKKEEDR
+484 AVLERKKEEDK
-495 VIEQKSGIQRN
+495 VIEQKSSIPRD
-506 SRTDGE
+506 SKSEGE
-512 GSSEENGDR
+512 GASEEKSTK
-521 RGRGRRPSTGRGR
+521 RGRGRRPSSGRGR
-534 GRRPA
+534 GRR
-539 SAGRERSP
+539 SSSTVRERKKVNKEKSS
-547 EEDKIMEQKASA
+547 DAEQKSSA
-559 FIGPRPE
+559 
-566 GEASPEENG
+566 
-575 DRRGRGRRPSTGRGR
+575 
-590 GRRPASAGRGRKTEE
+590 
-605 DRALEPKTSAF
+605 PKEL
-616 IGPKPEGEAS
+616 KPEGETVS
-626 PEESGEQRG
+626 EVKGEKDNQS
-635 RARRPSTGRSRG
+635 RRPSS
-647 RRPASAGRGRKTEED
+647 GRGRD
-662 RALEPKTSAFIGPK
+662 
-676 PEGEASPEESG
+676 
-687 DQRGQGRRPSTG
+687 RRPSA
-699 RGRGRRPG
+699 G
-707 GRPGTRRPARSPRS
+707 GRPRTRRPTRSPRN
-721 RADSSRTKEDAST
+721 RAPRSSESD
-734 PTENKSSDA
+734 NKSST
-743 QLPRENI
+743 PESTKENI
-750 SPAKE
+750 ASAKDSRDVKP
-755 SSSSTPPR
+755 SSSPR
-763 PKVTREKESNE
+763 VESE
-774 DRQPMENVSR
+774 SGPAEERQPMENVSR
-784 LHEVVI
+784 LHEMVI
-790 KNRPPFGS
+790 KNPPPFDP

>member
-1 MLINVDQPEE
+1 MSKIIRKMLINVDQPEE
-11 CRAVVIENGLLD
+11 CRAVVIENGKLD
-23 EIIVEHSSHEHVKGN
+23 EIIVEHSSHELVKGN

-46 VEPSI
+46 VEPAI
-51 EAAFVDIGR
+51 EAAFVDIGK

-76 LQTGERK
+76 LQTGEKK

-107 DAKGPSLTNAVT
+107 DAKGPSLTNGVT

-157 VPTSMGVIIRTAG
+157 VPASMGVIIRTAG

-185 LKIWETIEQQ
+185 LKIWETIEKQ
-195 FDDSN
+195 FEDLN

-247 MPRMRTRIKFHQD
+247 MPRMRNRIKFYQD

-265 SQHNIEQQIESIYH
+265 SQFNVEEQIESIYH

-321 NMEAADEIC
+321 NLEAAEEIT

-391 APPVKEGFFSDCQ
+391 APPVKDGFFSNCE
-404 HCSGT
+404 HCGGT
-409 GHVKTDSSA
+409 GHVKTDSTA
-418 ALSVIRRIQEHL
+418 ALGVIRKIQEHL
-430 AVGNVKV
+430 AVGNVKT
-437 LQVKTSTQVANYLL
+437 LQVKVSTQVANYLL
-451 NNKMKTLL
+451 NKKMKSLL
-459 DLKEKSGVEVLFE
+459 ELKEKNGVEILFE

-484 TVLERKKEEDR
+484 AVLERKREEDK
-495 VIEQKSGIQRN
+495 VIEQKSSVPIELKPE
-506 SRTDGE
+506 GE
-512 GSSEENGDR
+512 GTSEEKGEKR
-521 RGRGRRPSTGRGR
+521 GRGRRTSSGRGRGRRPSSAVRGR
-534 GRRPA
+534 KIEVGK
-539 SAGRERSP
+539 
-547 EEDKIMEQKASA
+547 EESTDAEQKSSA
-559 FIGPRPE
+559 PIESKPE
-566 GEASPEENG
+566 GEETPEEKGEKDN
-575 DRRGRGRRPSTGRGR
+575 RGRRPS
-590 GRRPASAGRGRKTEE
+590 S
-605 DRALEPKTSAF
+605 
-616 IGPKPEGEAS
+616 
-626 PEESGEQRG
+626 
-635 RARRPSTGRSRG
+635 
-647 RRPASAGRGRKTEED
+647 
-662 RALEPKTSAFIGPK
+662 
-676 PEGEASPEESG
+676 
-687 DQRGQGRRPSTG
+687 G

-707 GRPGTRRPARSPRS
+707 GRPGARRPARSPRNRS
-721 RADSSRTKEDAST
+721 ARPPESEK
-734 PTENKSSDA
+734 KSSA
-743 QLPRENI
+743 AESPQENVG
-750 SPAKE
+750 SVKDSKDSAPP
-755 SSSSTPPR
+755 SS
-763 PKVTREKESNE
+763 PKVEPKKGPIEE
-774 DRQPMENVSR
+774 RQPMENVSR
-784 LHEVVI
+784 LHEMVT
-790 KNRPPFGS
+790 KNPPPFDP
-798 GPNRK
+798 GPNQK

>member
-11 CRAVVIENGLLD
+11 CRAVVIENGMLD
-23 EIIVEHSSHEHVKGN
+23 EIIVEHSSHELVKGN

-76 LQTGERK
+76 LQTGEKK

-90 VMVRGQR
+90 VIIRGQK

-107 DAKGPSLTNAVT
+107 DAKGPSLTNGVT

-157 VPTSMGVIIRTAG
+157 VPASMGVIIRTAG

-185 LKIWETIEQQ
+185 LKIWETIEKQ
-195 FDDSN
+195 FGSPD

-232 NKESFDALNEFMKLV
+232 DKESFDSLNEFMKMV
-247 MPRMRTRIKFHQD
+247 MPRMRNRIKFYQD
-260 TKPLF
+260 TKPIF
-265 SQHNIEQQIESIYH
+265 SQHNIEEQIESIYN

-321 NMEAADEIC
+321 NLEAAEEIT

-370 ARVNLSRISR
+370 ARVNISRISR

-391 APPVKEGFFSDCQ
+391 APPVKEGFFSACQ
-404 HCSGT
+404 HCGGT
-409 GHVKTDSSA
+409 GHVKTDSST
-418 ALSVIRRIQEHL
+418 ALSVIRKIQEHL

-437 LQVKTSTQVANYLL
+437 LQVKVSTQVANYLL
-451 NNKMKTLL
+451 NKKMKSLVAL
-459 DLKEKSGVEVLFE
+459 EEKNGVDILFE
-472 SQQYLPFENFSF
+472 SQEHLSFENFSF
-484 TVLERKKEEDR
+484 TVLERKTEEDK
-495 VIEQKSGIQRN
+495 VIGQESSMQKDSKPE
-506 SRTDGE
+506 GE
-512 GSSEENGDR
+512 GSSEEKGEKDNR
-521 RGRGRRPSTGRGR
+521 VRRPSV
-534 GRRPA
+534 
-539 SAGRERSP
+539 
-547 EEDKIMEQKASA
+547 
-559 FIGPRPE
+559 
-566 GEASPEENG
+566 
-575 DRRGRGRRPSTGRGR
+575 
-590 GRRPASAGRGRKTEE
+590 
-605 DRALEPKTSAF
+605 
-616 IGPKPEGEAS
+616 
-626 PEESGEQRG
+626 
-635 RARRPSTGRSRG
+635 
-647 RRPASAGRGRKTEED
+647 
-662 RALEPKTSAFIGPK
+662 
-676 PEGEASPEESG
+676 
-687 DQRGQGRRPSTG
+687 G

-707 GRPGTRRPARSPRS
+707 GRPGTRRPTRSTRKRPWS
-721 RADSSRTKEDAST
+721 SSRTKEGAEK
-734 PTENKSSDA
+734 ENKSAAAES
-743 QLPRENI
+743 PRGNI
-750 SPAKE
+750 FPGKDSMDSAPPPPPKAKPDGEPAE
-755 SSSSTPPR
+755 
-763 PKVTREKESNE
+763 E
-774 DRQPMENVSR
+774 RQPMENVSR
-784 LHEVVI
+784 LHEMVI
-790 KNRPPFGS
+790 KNPPPYDP
-798 GPNRK
+798 GPNRR

>member
-1 MLINVDQPEE
+1 MSKINRKMLINVDQPEE
-11 CRAVVIENGLLD
+11 CRAVVIENGKLD
-23 EIIVEHSSHEHVKGN
+23 EIIVEHSSHELVKGN

-107 DAKGPSLTNAVT
+107 DAKGPSLTNGVT

-157 VPTSMGVIIRTAG
+157 VPASMGVIIRTAG

-195 FDDSN
+195 TNDQN

-227 EVLVD
+227 EVMVD
-232 NKESFDALNEFMKLV
+232 NKESFDTLSEFMGMV
-247 MPRMRTRIKFHQD
+247 MPRMRNRIKFYQD

-265 SQHNIEQQIESIYH
+265 SQYNIEEQIESIYN

-295 EAMVSIDVNSGRT
+295 EAMVSVDVNSGRT

-321 NMEAADEIC
+321 NLEAAEEIT

-370 ARVNLSRISR
+370 ARVNISRISR

-404 HCSGT
+404 HCGGT
-409 GHVKTDSSA
+409 GHVKTDSST
-418 ALSVIRRIQEHL
+418 ALSVIRKIQEHL
-430 AVGNVKV
+430 ATGNVKV
-437 LQVKTSTQVANYLL
+437 LQVKISTQVANYLL
-451 NNKMKTLL
+451 NNKMKSLL
-459 DLKEKSGVEVLFE
+459 ELEEKNGVAILFE
-472 SQQYLPFENFSF
+472 SQDHFPYENFSF
-484 TVLERKKEEDR
+484 TVLERKGEEDKI
-495 VIEQKSGIQRN
+495 IEQKSSVQRD
-506 SRTDGE
+506 SKPE
-512 GSSEENGDR
+512 GAEAPEEKGDK

-534 GRRPA
+534 GRRP
-539 SAGRERSP
+539 SAKAHEGKK
-547 EEDKIMEQKASA
+547 EEDKVVEPESSTQTDSK
-559 FIGPRPE
+559 PE
-566 GEASPEENG
+566 GAEAPEEKS
-575 DRRGRGRRPSTGRGR
+575 DKRGRGRRPSTGRGR
-590 GRRPASAGRGRKTEE
+590 GRRPSAKAHEGKKEE
-605 DRALEPKTSAF
+605 DKAVEPESSVQTDS
-616 IGPKPEGEAS
+616 KPEGEGS
-626 PEESGEQRG
+626 PEEKSEKSSRV
-635 RARRPSTGRSRG
+635 RRPSS
-647 RRPASAGRGRKTEED
+647 
-662 RALEPKTSAFIGPK
+662 
-676 PEGEASPEESG
+676 
-687 DQRGQGRRPSTG
+687 G

-707 GRPGTRRPARSPRS
+707 GRPGTRKPARPARSRS
-721 RADSSRTKEDAST
+721 RNVSGTKEGSPSEA
-734 PTENKSSDA
+734 ENKSSGDET
-743 QLPRENI
+743 PKENI
-750 SPAKE
+750 ASGNHSADSTSPPSPPKAKPE
-755 SSSSTPPR
+755 G
-763 PKVTREKESNE
+763 ESNE

-784 LHEVVI
+784 LHERVI
-790 KNRPPFGS
+790 KNPSSFDPGR
-798 GPNRK
+798 NRG

>member
-1 MLINVDQPEE
+1 MSKITRKMLINVDQPEE
-11 CRAVVIENGLLD
+11 CRAVVIENGMLD

-60 KKYGFLPF
+60 KKFGFLPF

-157 VPTSMGVIIRTAG
+157 VPASMGVIIRTAG

-195 FDDSN
+195 FGDSN

-247 MPRMRTRIKFHQD
+247 MPRMRTRIKFYQD

-321 NMEAADEIC
+321 NLEAAEEIC

-404 HCSGT
+404 HCGGT

-418 ALSVIRRIQEHL
+418 ALSVIRKIQEHL
-430 AVGNVKV
+430 AVGSVKV

-451 NNKMKTLL
+451 NKKMKSLL
-459 DLKEKSGVEVLFE
+459 ELKEKNGVEILFE
-472 SQQYLPFENFSF
+472 SEQYLPFEDFSF
-484 TVLERKKEEDR
+484 SVLERKKEEDK
-495 VIEQKSGIQRN
+495 VIEQKSSIQRD
-506 SRTDGE
+506 SKLEGE
-512 GSSEENGDR
+512 RSSEENGDK
-521 RGRGRRPSTGRGR
+521 RGRARRPSTGRGR
-534 GRRPA
+534 GRRPSPA
-539 SAGRERSP
+539 SRERRT
-547 EEDKIMEQKASA
+547 EEDKATEQKASVFIGPRPEGETGPDEKSEKDKRVRRPSSGRGRGRRPSPA
-559 FIGPRPE
+559 TRGRRTEGDKAIEQKASVFIGPRPE
-566 GEASPEENG
+566 GEAGPDEKSEK
-575 DRRGRGRRPSTGRGR
+575 DQRVRRPSSGRGR
-590 GRRPASAGRGRKTEE
+590 GRRA
-605 DRALEPKTSAF
+605 
-616 IGPKPEGEAS
+616 
-626 PEESGEQRG
+626 
-635 RARRPSTGRSRG
+635 
-647 RRPASAGRGRKTEED
+647 
-662 RALEPKTSAFIGPK
+662 
-676 PEGEASPEESG
+676 
-687 DQRGQGRRPSTG
+687 
-699 RGRGRRPG
+699 G
-707 GRPGTRRPARSPRS
+707 GRPGTRRPVRSPRNKPGEY
-721 RADSSRTKEDAST
+721 SRTNEKLSSET
-734 PTENKSSDA
+734 GNKSSDA
-743 QLPRENI
+743 QLSRENPGDST
-750 SPAKE
+750 SPTSPPPKAKPE
-755 SSSSTPPR
+755 
-763 PKVTREKESNE
+763 REPSE

-784 LHEVVI
+784 IHESVI
-790 KNRPPFGS
+790 KNRPPYDS

>member
-1 MLINVDQPEE
+1 MSKINRKMLINVDQPEE
-11 CRAVVIENGLLD
+11 CRAVVLENGKLD
-23 EIIVEHSSHEHVKGN
+23 EIIVEHSSHELVKGN

-46 VEPSI
+46 VEPAI
-51 EAAFVDIGR
+51 EAAFVDIGK

-157 VPTSMGVIIRTAG
+157 VPASMRVIIRTAG

-185 LKIWETIEQQ
+185 LKIWETIEKQ
-195 FDDSN
+195 FEDSN

-232 NKESFDALNEFMKLV
+232 DKESFDSLSEFMKLV
-247 MPRMRTRIKFHQD
+247 MPRMRNRIKFYQD

-265 SQHNIEQQIESIYH
+265 SQYNVEEQIESIYH

-321 NMEAADEIC
+321 NLEAAEEIT

-355 ALLEKQVKLSCKRDR
+355 TLLEKQVKLSCKRDR
-370 ARVNLSRISR
+370 ARVNISRISR

-391 APPVKEGFFSDCQ
+391 APPVKEGFFSNCQ
-404 HCSGT
+404 HCGGT

-418 ALSVIRRIQEHL
+418 ALSVIRKIQEHL
-430 AVGNVKV
+430 AAGNVKV
-437 LQVKTSTQVANYLL
+437 MQVKISTQVANYLL
-451 NNKMKTLL
+451 NKKMKSLL
-459 DLKEKSGVEVLFE
+459 ELEEKNGVEIQFE
-472 SQQYLPFENFSF
+472 SHDFFPFENFSF
-484 TVLERKKEEDR
+484 NVLERKKEEDK
-495 VIEQKSGIQRN
+495 VIELKSSIPRDSKTEG
-506 SRTDGE
+506 DGAT
-512 GSSEENGDR
+512 EEKSAK
-521 RGRGRRPSTGRGR
+521 RGRGRRPSSGRGR
-534 GRRPA
+534 GRRPS
-539 SAGRERSP
+539 SAVRERKKEEGVVVEQKPSIPVELKPESEGAP
-547 EEDKIMEQKASA
+547 EEKDEKDS
-559 FIGPRPE
+559 
-566 GEASPEENG
+566 
-575 DRRGRGRRPSTGRGR
+575 RGRRPSSGRGR
-590 GRRPASAGRGRKTEE
+590 GRPR
-605 DRALEPKTSAF
+605 
-616 IGPKPEGEAS
+616 
-626 PEESGEQRG
+626 
-635 RARRPSTGRSRG
+635 
-647 RRPASAGRGRKTEED
+647 
-662 RALEPKTSAFIGPK
+662 
-676 PEGEASPEESG
+676 
-687 DQRGQGRRPSTG
+687 
-699 RGRGRRPG
+699 
-707 GRPGTRRPARSPRS
+707 TRRPARTS
-721 RADSSRTKEDAST
+721 RNRPVKSSETKEGASSETESRPNADESSGEKTAST
-734 PTENKSSDA
+734 KDS
-743 QLPRENI
+743 I
-750 SPAKE
+750 G
-755 SSSSTPPR
+755 STPPSPQKR
-763 PKVTREKESNE
+763 PPERESTEE
-774 DRQPMENVSR
+774 RQPMENVSR
-784 LHEVVI
+784 LHERVT
-790 KNRPPFGS
+790 KNPLPFDP

>member
-1 MLINVDQPEE
+1 MSKINRKMLINVDQPEE
-11 CRAVVIENGLLD
+11 CRAVVIENGKLD
-23 EIIVEHSSHEHVKGN
+23 EIIVEHSSHELVKGN

-46 VEPSI
+46 VEPAI

-157 VPTSMGVIIRTAG
+157 VPASMGVIIRTAG
-170 VGRTKTELQKDIQAL
+170 VGRTKAELQKDIQAL

-195 FDDSN
+195 FNDPE

-232 NKESFDALNEFMKLV
+232 DKESFDALNEFMKLV
-247 MPRMRTRIKFHQD
+247 MPRMRTRIKFYQD

-265 SQHNIEQQIESIYH
+265 SQYNVEEQIESIYH
-279 RRVEL
+279 RRVDL

-321 NMEAADEIC
+321 NLEAAEEIT

-370 ARVNLSRISR
+370 ARVNISRISR

-391 APPVKEGFFSDCQ
+391 APPVKEGFFSACE
-404 HCSGT
+404 HCDGT
-409 GHVKTDSSA
+409 GHVKTDSST
-418 ALSVIRRIQEHL
+418 ALSVIRKIQEHL
-430 AVGNVKV
+430 ATGNVKV
-437 LQVKTSTQVANYLL
+437 LQVKISTRVSNYLL
-451 NNKMKTLL
+451 NKKMKSLL
-459 DLKEKSGVEVLFE
+459 ELEEKNGVDILFE
-472 SQQYLPFENFSF
+472 SQEHLPFENFSF
-484 TVLERKKEEDR
+484 TVLERKKEEDK
-495 VIEQKSGIQRN
+495 VIEQKSSIQREPKPE
-506 SRTDGE
+506 GE
-512 GSSEENGDR
+512 EAQEEKGDKR
-521 RGRGRRPSTGRGR
+521 SRGRRPSTGRGR
-534 GRRPA
+534 GRKPSTTA
-539 SAGRERSP
+539 RERKK
-547 EEDKIMEQKASA
+547 EEDKVIEREPDMQRDLK
-559 FIGPRPE
+559 PE
-566 GEASPEENG
+566 GKETQEVKGEKDSRVRRPSSG
-575 DRRGRGRRPSTGRGR
+575 RGRGRRPSTGGR
-590 GRRPASAGRGRKTEE
+590 PRTRRPTGSARRKPRQSSPT
-605 DRALEPKTSAF
+605 K
-616 IGPKPEGEAS
+616 EGAS
-626 PEESGEQRG
+626 PE
-635 RARRPSTGRSRG
+635 
-647 RRPASAGRGRKTEED
+647 
-662 RALEPKTSAFIGPK
+662 
-676 PEGEASPEESG
+676 
-687 DQRGQGRRPSTG
+687 
-699 RGRGRRPG
+699 
-707 GRPGTRRPARSPRS
+707 
-721 RADSSRTKEDAST
+721 
-734 PTENKSSDA
+734 TENKSSA
-743 QLPRENI
+743 AESSSEKV
-750 SPAKE
+750 SPAKDF
-755 SSSSTPPR
+755 TGPTQPP
-763 PKVTREKESNE
+763 PSKVTPERESTEE
-774 DRQPMENVSR
+774 RQPMENVSR
-784 LHEVVI
+784 LHEMVV
-790 KNRPPFGS
+790 KNPPPFDP
-798 GPNRK
+798 GPHQK

>member
-1 MLINVDQPEE
+1 MSKINRKLLINVDQPEE
-11 CRAVVIENGLLD
+11 CRAVVIENGKLD
-23 EIIVEHSSHEHVKGN
+23 EIIVEHSSHELVKGN

-46 VEPSI
+46 VEAAI
-51 EAAFVDIGR
+51 EAAFVDIGG
-60 KKYGFLPF
+60 KKFGFLPF

-90 VMVRGQR
+90 VMIRGQR

-157 VPTSMGVIIRTAG
+157 VPASMGVIIRTAG

-185 LKIWETIEQQ
+185 LKIWETIEKQYE
-195 FDDSN
+195 DPN
-200 TKAPSLLYEGPDMV
+200 TKAPGLLYEGPDMV

-227 EVLVD
+227 EVMVD
-232 NKESFDALNEFMKLV
+232 NKESYDSLCEFMKLV
-247 MPRMRTRIKFHQD
+247 MPRMRTRIKFYQD

-265 SQHNIEQQIESIYH
+265 SQYNIEEQIESIYH

-308 TGASALEETAIKT
+308 TGASALEETASKT
-321 NMEAADEIC
+321 NLEAAEEIA

-355 ALLEKQVKLSCKRDR
+355 ALLEKQMKLFCKRDR

-391 APPVKEGFFSDCQ
+391 APPVKEGFFSDCK
-404 HCSGT
+404 HCGGT
-409 GHVKTDSSA
+409 GHVKTDSST
-418 ALSVIRRIQEHL
+418 ALSVIRKIQDHL
-430 AVGNVKV
+430 AVGNAKV
-437 LQVKTSTQVANYLL
+437 LQVKVSTQVANYLL
-451 NNKMKTLL
+451 NNKIKGLL
-459 DLKEKSGVEVLFE
+459 DLEEKNGVKIQFE
-472 SQQYLPFENFSF
+472 SQEHLPFENFSF
-484 TVLERKKEEDR
+484 NVLERKKEEDK
-495 VIEQKSGIQRN
+495 VIEQKSSIQKD
-506 SRTDGE
+506 SKPEGE
-512 GSSEENGDR
+512 GTQEEKSVK

-534 GRRPA
+534 GRRPSTA
-539 SAGRERSP
+539 ARERKKEEDNKIEQESSSVQNDPKPAGEGGP
-547 EEDKIMEQKASA
+547 EEKVEK
-559 FIGPRPE
+559 
-566 GEASPEENG
+566 EA
-575 DRRGRGRRPSTGRGR
+575 RVRRPS
-590 GRRPASAGRGRKTEE
+590 S
-605 DRALEPKTSAF
+605 
-616 IGPKPEGEAS
+616 
-626 PEESGEQRG
+626 
-635 RARRPSTGRSRG
+635 
-647 RRPASAGRGRKTEED
+647 
-662 RALEPKTSAFIGPK
+662 
-676 PEGEASPEESG
+676 
-687 DQRGQGRRPSTG
+687 G

-707 GRPGTRRPARSPRS
+707 GRPGTKTARSTRKRPWK
-721 RADSSRTKEDAST
+721 SSRTKEGASSEGENNSGGSET
-734 PTENKSSDA
+734 PKENPASAKDSSD
-743 QLPRENI
+743 
-750 SPAKE
+750 
-755 SSSSTPPR
+755 STPPPP
-763 PKVTREKESNE
+763 PKVIPKKDSAE

-784 LHEVVI
+784 IHEMVV
-790 KNRPPFGS
+790 KNPPPFDP

>member
-11 CRAVVIENGLLD
+11 CRAVVIENGKLD
-23 EIIVEHSSHEHVKGN
+23 EIIVEHSSHELVKGN

-46 VEPSI
+46 VEPAI
-51 EAAFVDIGR
+51 EAAFVDIGK

-97 LLVQVVKESR
+97 LLMQVVKESR

-157 VPTSMGVIIRTAG
+157 VPPSMGVIIRTAG

-185 LKIWETIEQQ
+185 LKIWETIETQ
-195 FDDSN
+195 FEDSS
-200 TKAPSLLYEGPDMV
+200 TKGPSLLYEGPDMV

-219 DHFSNDMT
+219 DHFTNDMT

-232 NKESFDALNEFMKLV
+232 NKESFDSLNEFMKLV
-247 MPRMRTRIKFHQD
+247 MPRMRARIKLYQD

-265 SQHNIEQQIESIYH
+265 SQHNIEEQIESIYH

-321 NMEAADEIC
+321 NLEAAEEIT

-370 ARVNLSRISR
+370 ARVNISRISR

-391 APPVKEGFFSDCQ
+391 APPVKEGFYSDCL
-404 HCSGT
+404 HCGGT

-418 ALSVIRRIQEHL
+418 ALSVIRKIQEHL
-430 AVGNVKV
+430 ATGNVKV
-437 LQVKTSTQVANYLL
+437 LQVKVSTQVANYLL
-451 NNKMKTLL
+451 NKKMKSLL
-459 DLKEKSGVEVLFE
+459 ELKEKNGVDILFE
-472 SQQYLPFENFSF
+472 SQQYLPLENFSF
-484 TVLERKKEEDR
+484 TVLERKKEEDK
-495 VIEQKSGIQRN
+495 VIEQKSSIQRD
-506 SRTDGE
+506 SKPEGE
-512 GSSEENGDR
+512 GAPEEKGDR
-521 RGRGRRPSTGRGR
+521 RSRGRRPSSGRGRGRRLPPNERERYKEEDKVTEQEPSVLIGPKPEGEGTPEEKVEKDNRVRRPSSGRGRGRRPSTG
-534 GRRPA
+534 
-539 SAGRERSP
+539 
-547 EEDKIMEQKASA
+547 
-559 FIGPRPE
+559 
-566 GEASPEENG
+566 
-575 DRRGRGRRPSTGRGR
+575 
-590 GRRPASAGRGRKTEE
+590 
-605 DRALEPKTSAF
+605 
-616 IGPKPEGEAS
+616 
-626 PEESGEQRG
+626 
-635 RARRPSTGRSRG
+635 
-647 RRPASAGRGRKTEED
+647 
-662 RALEPKTSAFIGPK
+662 
-676 PEGEASPEESG
+676 
-687 DQRGQGRRPSTG
+687 
-699 RGRGRRPG
+699 
-707 GRPGTRRPARSPRS
+707 GRPRTRRPARSTRNRTS
-721 RADSSRTKEDAST
+721 QSSETKDGAES
-734 PTENKSSDA
+734 PTESIASARD
-743 QLPRENI
+743 
-750 SPAKE
+750 STD
-755 SSSSTPPR
+755 STPPPP
-763 PKVTREKESNE
+763 PKAKPERESNE
-774 DRQPMENVSR
+774 ERQPMENVSR
-784 LHEVVI
+784 LHEMVI
-790 KNRPPFGS
+790 KNRPPFDP

>member
-1 MLINVDQPEE
+1 MSKIIRKLLINVDQPEE
-11 CRAVVIENGLLD
+11 CRAVVIENGKLD
-23 EIIVEHSSHEHVKGN
+23 EIIVEHSSHELVKGN

-46 VEPSI
+46 VEPAI

-107 DAKGPSLTNAVT
+107 DAKGPSLTNGVT

-157 VPTSMGVIIRTAG
+157 VPASMGVIIRTAG
-170 VGRTKTELQKDIQAL
+170 VGRTKTELQKDIQTL
-185 LKIWETIEQQ
+185 LKVWETIEQQ
-195 FDDSN
+195 FNDQS

-232 NKESFDALNEFMKLV
+232 NKESFDALNEFMGLI
-247 MPRMRTRIKFHQD
+247 MPRMRNRIKFYQD

-265 SQHNIEQQIESIYH
+265 SQYNIEEQIESIYN

-321 NMEAADEIC
+321 NLEAAEEIT

-370 ARVNLSRISR
+370 ARVNISRISR

-391 APPVKEGFFSDCQ
+391 APPVKEGFFSNCQ
-404 HCSGT
+404 HCGGT
-409 GHVKTDSSA
+409 GHVKTDSSTS
-418 ALSVIRRIQEHL
+418 LSVIRKIQEHL
-430 AVGNVKV
+430 AVGSVKV
-437 LQVKTSTQVANYLL
+437 LQVRVSTQVANYLL
-451 NNKMKTLL
+451 NKKMKSLL
-459 DLKEKSGVEVLFE
+459 ELEEKNGVDILFE
-472 SQQYLPFENFSF
+472 SQEHLPYENFSF
-484 TVLERKKEEDR
+484 TVLERKKEEDK
-495 VIEQKSGIQRN
+495 VIEQKSSIER
-506 SRTDGE
+506 DPKPEGE
-512 GSSEENGDR
+512 EASEGKSDK

-534 GRRPA
+534 GRRP
-539 SAGRERSP
+539 SANVRERKK
-547 EEDKIMEQKASA
+547 EEDKVTEQESSIQSA
-559 FIGPRPE
+559 
-566 GEASPEENG
+566 
-575 DRRGRGRRPSTGRGR
+575 
-590 GRRPASAGRGRKTEE
+590 
-605 DRALEPKTSAF
+605 
-616 IGPKPEGEAS
+616 PKPEGEGS
-626 PEESGEQRG
+626 PEEKGEKDS
-635 RARRPSTGRSRG
+635 PV
-647 RRPASAGRGRKTEED
+647 RRPAS
-662 RALEPKTSAFIGPK
+662 
-676 PEGEASPEESG
+676 
-687 DQRGQGRRPSTG
+687 G

-707 GRPGTRRPARSPRS
+707 GRPGTRRPPRFARKRPRS
-721 RADSSRTKEDAST
+721 SSETKEGAPPET
-734 PTENKSSDA
+734 GNKSSDHES
-743 QLPRENI
+743 PRENI
-750 SPAKE
+750 ASAKDSTDSTSPPPPKAKPE
-755 SSSSTPPR
+755 M
-763 PKVTREKESNE
+763 ESNE
-774 DRQPMENVSR
+774 ERQPMGNVSR
-784 LHEVVI
+784 LHERVI
-790 KNRPPFGS
+790 KNPFPFDPGR
-798 GPNRK
+798 NQ

>member
-1 MLINVDQPEE
+1 MSKITKKMLINVDQPEE

-23 EIIVEHSSHEHVKGN
+23 EIIVEHSSHELVKGN

-107 DAKGPSLTNAVT
+107 DAKGPSLTNGVT

-133 SGISRKIEDESE
+133 SGISRKIEDEAE

-157 VPTSMGVIIRTAG
+157 VPASMGVIIRTAG

-185 LKIWETIEQQ
+185 LKIWETIETQ
-195 FDDSN
+195 FEDPN

-247 MPRMRTRIKFHQD
+247 MPRMRTRIKFYQD

-321 NMEAADEIC
+321 NMEAAEEIC

-404 HCSGT
+404 HCGGT

-418 ALSVIRRIQEHL
+418 ALSVIRKIQEHL

-451 NNKMKTLL
+451 NKKMKSLL
-459 DLKEKSGVEVLFE
+459 ELKEKSGVDILFE
-472 SQQYLPFENFSF
+472 SEQYLPFENFSF
-484 TVLERKKEEDR
+484 AVLERKKEEDKI
-495 VIEQKSGIQRN
+495 IEQKSGVQRD
-506 SRTDGE
+506 SKPEGE
-512 GSSEENGDR
+512 SEKDNR

-534 GRRPA
+534 GRRP
-539 SAGRERSP
+539 SSPMREHRT
-547 EEDKIMEQKASA
+547 EEEKAAEQKASV

-566 GEASPEENG
+566 GESEKDN
-575 DRRGRGRRPSTGRGR
+575 RVRRPSTGRGR
-590 GRRPASAGRGRKTEE
+590 GRRPSSATRERKTEE
-605 DRALEPKTSAF
+605 DKVAEQKARAF
-616 IGPKPEGEAS
+616 IGPKPEGES
-626 PEESGEQRG
+626 ESDKRV
-635 RARRPSTGRSRG
+635 
-647 RRPASAGRGRKTEED
+647 
-662 RALEPKTSAFIGPK
+662 
-676 PEGEASPEESG
+676 
-687 DQRGQGRRPSTG
+687 RRPSTG

-707 GRPGTRRPARSPRS
+707 GRPGARRPARSPRN
-721 RADSSRTKEDAST
+721 RPRSSPQTKEGAST
-734 PTENKSSDA
+734 EAESKSGAAES
-743 QLPRENI
+743 PRENI
-750 SPAKE
+750 SPAKG
-755 SSSSTPPR
+755 STDSTSPP
-763 PKVTREKESNE
+763 PKVKPERESNE
-774 DRQPMENVSR
+774 ERQPMENVSR

-790 KNRPPFGS
+790 KNPPPFNP

>member
-1 MLINVDQPEE
+1 MSKINRKLLINVDQPEE
-11 CRAVVIENGLLD
+11 CRAVVIENGKLD
-23 EIIVEHSSHEHVKGN
+23 EIIVEHSSQELVKGN

-51 EAAFVDIGR
+51 EAAFVDIGK

-157 VPTSMGVIIRTAG
+157 VPASMGVIIRTAG

-195 FDDSN
+195 FGDPD

-232 NKESFDALNEFMKLV
+232 SKESFDALNEFMKLV
-247 MPRMRTRIKFHQD
+247 MPRMRNRIKFYQD

-265 SQHNIEQQIESIYH
+265 SQYNVEEQIESIYK

-321 NMEAADEIC
+321 NLEAAEEIT

-370 ARVNLSRISR
+370 ARVNISRISR

-391 APPVKEGFFSDCQ
+391 APPVKEGFFSNCQ
-404 HCSGT
+404 HCGGT

-418 ALSVIRRIQEHL
+418 ALSVIRKIQEHL
-430 AVGNVKV
+430 SAGNVKV
-437 LQVKTSTQVANYLL
+437 LQVRISTQVASYLL
-451 NNKMKTLL
+451 NNKMKSLL
-459 DLKEKSGVEVLFE
+459 ELEEKNGVDILFE
-472 SQQYLPFENFSF
+472 SQDYFPFENFSF
-484 TVLERKKEEDR
+484 TVLERKKEEDK
-495 VIEQKSGIQRN
+495 VIEQKSSIQRDLKPEGEEAQEEKSDKR
-506 SRTDGE
+506 SRGRRP
-512 GSSEENGDR
+512 SSG
-521 RGRGRRPSTGRGR
+521 RGRGRRPS
-534 GRRPA
+534 
-539 SAGRERSP
+539 SAARERKK
-547 EEDKIMEQKASA
+547 EEEKTTGQETSIQKDLK
-559 FIGPRPE
+559 PE
-566 GEASPEENG
+566 GTAGKEGEGEKDS
-575 DRRGRGRRPSTGRGR
+575 RVRRPS
-590 GRRPASAGRGRKTEE
+590 S
-605 DRALEPKTSAF
+605 
-616 IGPKPEGEAS
+616 
-626 PEESGEQRG
+626 
-635 RARRPSTGRSRG
+635 
-647 RRPASAGRGRKTEED
+647 
-662 RALEPKTSAFIGPK
+662 
-676 PEGEASPEESG
+676 
-687 DQRGQGRRPSTG
+687 G

-707 GRPGTRRPARSPRS
+707 GRPGTKRPARSPRN
-721 RADSSRTKEDAST
+721 RARNTSRTQTGAS
-734 PTENKSSDA
+734 PGAQNKSSSADS
-743 QLPRENI
+743 PRGNTTL
-750 SPAKE
+750 AKDSGDE
-755 SSSSTPPR
+755 TPP
-763 PKVTREKESNE
+763 PQSQSKPETESTE
-774 DRQPMENVSR
+774 ERQPMENVSR
-784 LHEVVI
+784 LHEMFV
-790 KNRPPFGS
+790 KNQPPFGP

>member
-1 MLINVDQPEE
+1 MSKINRKMLINVDQPEE
-11 CRAVVIENGLLD
+11 CRAVVIENGMLD
-23 EIIVEHSSHEHVKGN
+23 EIIVEHSSHELVKGN
-38 IYLGVVTR
+38 IYMGVVTR

-76 LQTGERK
+76 LQTGEKK

-90 VMVRGQR
+90 VMIRGQK

-107 DAKGPSLTNAVT
+107 DAKGPSLTNGVT

-157 VPTSMGVIIRTAG
+157 VPASMGVIIRTAG

-185 LKIWETIEQQ
+185 LKIWETIEKQ
-195 FDDSN
+195 FDSPD

-232 NKESFDALNEFMKLV
+232 DKESFDSLNEFMKMV
-247 MPRMRTRIKFHQD
+247 MPRMRNRIKFYQD
-260 TKPLF
+260 TKPIF
-265 SQHNIEQQIESIYH
+265 SQHNIEEQIESIYN

-295 EAMVSIDVNSGRT
+295 EAMVSVDVNSGRT

-321 NMEAADEIC
+321 NLEAAEEIT

-370 ARVNLSRISR
+370 ARVNISRISR

-391 APPVKEGFFSDCQ
+391 APPVKEGFFSDCL
-404 HCSGT
+404 HCGGT
-409 GHVKTDSSA
+409 GHVKTDSST
-418 ALSVIRRIQEHL
+418 ALSVIRKIQEHL

-437 LQVKTSTQVANYLL
+437 LQVMISTQVANYLL
-451 NNKMKTLL
+451 NKKMKSLL
-459 DLKEKSGVEVLFE
+459 ELEEKNGVDILFE
-472 SQQYLPFENFSF
+472 SQEQLPYENFSF
-484 TVLERKKEEDR
+484 TVLERKKEEDK
-495 VIEQKSGIQRN
+495 VIEQKSSMQG
-506 SRTDGE
+506 DLKPEGE
-512 GSSEENGDR
+512 EAQEEKGEK

-534 GRRPA
+534 GRRP
-539 SAGRERSP
+539 SATVRERKK
-547 EEDKIMEQKASA
+547 EEDKVVEQESSMQGDLKPEKEGS
-559 FIGPRPE
+559 PE
-566 GEASPEENG
+566 GTGEKDS
-575 DRRGRGRRPSTGRGR
+575 RVRRPSSGRGR
-590 GRRPASAGRGRKTEE
+590 GRK
-605 DRALEPKTSAF
+605 
-616 IGPKPEGEAS
+616 
-626 PEESGEQRG
+626 
-635 RARRPSTGRSRG
+635 PSTGGRS
-647 RRPASAGRGRKTEED
+647 
-662 RALEPKTSAFIGPK
+662 
-676 PEGEASPEESG
+676 
-687 DQRGQGRRPSTG
+687 
-699 RGRGRRPG
+699 
-707 GRPGTRRPARSPRS
+707 GTRRPTRSTRKRPWK
-721 RADSSRTKEDAST
+721 SSRTKESAS
-734 PTENKSSDA
+734 PETEDKSSA
-743 QLPRENI
+743 AESPRENI
-750 SPAKE
+750 TPTKDSTGSGPPSP
-755 SSSSTPPR
+755 
-763 PKVTREKESNE
+763 PKIKPERESNE
-774 DRQPMENVSR
+774 ERQPMENVSR
-784 LHEVVI
+784 LHEIVV
-790 KNRPPFGS
+790 KSPPPIDP

>member
-1 MLINVDQPEE
+1 MLKINKKMLINVDQPEE
-11 CRAVVIENGLLD
+11 CRAVVVENGMLD
-23 EIIVEHSSHEHVKGN
+23 EIIVEHSSQELVKGN
-38 IYLGVVTR
+38 VYLGVVTR

-76 LQTGERK
+76 LQTGEKK

-90 VMVRGQR
+90 VMLRGQR

-107 DAKGPSLTNAVT
+107 DAKGPSLTNGVT

-157 VPTSMGVIIRTAG
+157 LPASMGVIIRTAG

-185 LKIWETIEQQ
+185 LKIWETIETQ
-195 FDDSN
+195 FEDPN

-247 MPRMRTRIKFHQD
+247 MPRMRNRIKFYQD

-265 SQHNIEQQIESIYH
+265 SQHNIEEQIESIYH

-321 NMEAADEIC
+321 NLEAAEEIC

-404 HCSGT
+404 HCGGT

-437 LQVKTSTQVANYLL
+437 LQVKVSTQVSNYLL
-451 NNKMKTLL
+451 NKKMKSLL
-459 DLKEKSGVEVLFE
+459 ELKEKNSVDILFE
-472 SQQYLPFENFSF
+472 NEQYLPFEDFSF
-484 TVLERKKEEDR
+484 TVLERKKEEDKI
-495 VIEQKSGIQRN
+495 IEQKSGIQRDSKPN
-506 SRTDGE
+506 EE
-512 GSSEENGDR
+512 GSSEEKNDR
-521 RGRGRRPSTGRGR
+521 RGRGRRPSNGR
-534 GRRPA
+534 
-539 SAGRERSP
+539 S
-547 EEDKIMEQKASA
+547 
-559 FIGPRPE
+559 
-566 GEASPEENG
+566 
-575 DRRGRGRRPSTGRGR
+575 RGRRPS
-590 GRRPASAGRGRKTEE
+590 SATRERKTEE
-605 DRALEPKTSAF
+605 DKAAEQKASAF
-616 IGPKPEGEAS
+616 IGPKPEGE
-626 PEESGEQRG
+626 GEKDKRV
-635 RARRPSTGRSRG
+635 RRPSS
-647 RRPASAGRGRKTEED
+647 
-662 RALEPKTSAFIGPK
+662 
-676 PEGEASPEESG
+676 
-687 DQRGQGRRPSTG
+687 G

-707 GRPGTRRPARSPRS
+707 SRPGARRPARSPRS
-721 RADSSRTKEDAST
+721 RPRSSPQTKEGVE
-734 PTENKSSDA
+734 TENKSSDA
-743 QLPRENI
+743 ESPKENI
-750 SPAKE
+750 SKD
-755 SSSSTPPR
+755 STDSTSPP
-763 PKVTREKESNE
+763 PKVRPERESTEE
-774 DRQPMENVSR
+774 RQPMENVSR
-784 LHEVVI
+784 LHEAVT
-790 KNRPPFGS
+790 KNPPFNP

>member
-1 MLINVDQPEE
+1 MGGLCRHAAIEKGQQNMSKVTRKMLINVDQPEE
-11 CRAVVIENGLLD
+11 CRAVVIENGKLD
-23 EIIVEHSSHEHVKGN
+23 EIIVEHSSHELVKGN

-68 KDVLPESY
+68 KDILPESY
-76 LQTGERK
+76 LQTGEKK

-90 VMVRGQR
+90 VLVRGQK
-97 LLVQVVKESR
+97 LLLQVVKESR

-157 VPTSMGVIIRTAG
+157 VPASMGVIIRTAG

-195 FDDSN
+195 FDDQS

-232 NKESFDALNEFMKLV
+232 NKESFDALNEFMRLV
-247 MPRMRTRIKFHQD
+247 MPRMRTRIKFYQD

-265 SQHNIEQQIESIYH
+265 SQHNIEEQIESIYH

-321 NMEAADEIC
+321 NMEAAEEIC

-355 ALLEKQVKLSCKRDR
+355 ALLEKEVKLSCKRDR

-391 APPVKEGFFSDCQ
+391 APPVKAGFFSDCQ
-404 HCSGT
+404 HCGGT

-418 ALSVIRRIQEHL
+418 ALSVIRKIQEHL

-451 NNKMKTLL
+451 NKKMKSLL
-459 DLKEKSGVEVLFE
+459 ELKEKNGVDILFE
-472 SQQYLPFENFSF
+472 SQQYLPFEDFSF
-484 TVLERKKEEDR
+484 TVLERKKEEDK
-495 VIEQKSGIQRN
+495 VIEQKSGIPRDSKQN
-506 SRTDGE
+506 GE
-512 GSSEENGDR
+512 GSPEEKSDR
-521 RGRGRRPSTGRGR
+521 RGRGRKPSTGRGR
-534 GRRPA
+534 SRRPSSASRGRRT
-539 SAGRERSP
+539 
-547 EEDKIMEQKASA
+547 EEDKAAEQKA
-559 FIGPRPE
+559 
-566 GEASPEENG
+566 
-575 DRRGRGRRPSTGRGR
+575 
-590 GRRPASAGRGRKTEE
+590 
-605 DRALEPKTSAF
+605 SAF
-616 IGPKPEGEAS
+616 IGPKPEGES
-626 PEESGEQRG
+626 DKDNRV
-635 RARRPSTGRSRG
+635 RRPSSGRGRSRRPSSAVRG
-647 RRPASAGRGRKTEED
+647 RRAEED
-662 RALEPKTSAFIGPK
+662 KAAEQKASAFIGPK
-676 PEGEASPEESG
+676 PEGESEK
-687 DQRGQGRRPSTG
+687 DNRVRRPSSG

-707 GRPGTRRPARSPRS
+707 GRSGARRPARSPRG
-721 RADSSRTKEDAST
+721 RPRSSSQTKEGAST
-734 PTENKSSDA
+734 EPETKSGAAES
-743 QLPRENI
+743 PRENI
-750 SPAKE
+750 SPAKG
-755 SSSSTPPR
+755 STSSTPPSR
-763 PKVTREKESNE
+763 PEREPNE

-790 KNRPPFGS
+790 KNPPPFNP